1 MIQTSSVVPTVTHL
15 NSDTGVA
22 GLAKAHEVA
31 VRMGAA
37 LAERQDVMY
46 FFGSSDAPVLLALL
60 AQRVRFDVSVTD
72 TFPSTT
78 VAFVGL
84 GVSLVFVVLGIGCPL
99 MFLTVNAVCKLRA
112 AGVSARPFRFC
123 RHGFLLFGQNKSP
136 EDYPP
141 RLACI
146 DFYSLIISE
155 SSGGCKVS
163 NLFKSAHFSETF
175 QRIHLLG

>member
-1 MIQTSSVVPTVTHL
+1 MIQTSSVAPSVTHL
-15 NSDTGVA
+15 NSDAGVT

-31 VRMGAA
+31 VRVSAA
-37 LAERQDVMY
+37 LTERQDVMY
-46 FFGSSDAPVLLALL
+46 FLGDGDSGVLLALL
-60 AQRVRFDVSVTD
+60 AQRVGFDVSVTD

-84 GVSLVFVVLGIGCPL
+84 GVALVLVVLGIGSLL
-99 MFLTVNAVCKLRA
+99 MFFTVNAVCKLRA
-112 AGVSARPFRFC
+112 AWVAARPFRFC
-123 RHGFLLFGQNKSP
+123 RHDFLLFGQNKSP

-155 SSGGCKVS
+155 SSGGYKVS

-175 QRIHLLG
+175 QRIHLRG